1 MHRDLKLENILVDE
15 RGYLKIIDYGLAK
28 MISGDLAQS
37 YCGTPEY
44 LAPEM
49 IQGQGHDHTVDW
61 WALGVLIYEMM
72 FGVTPFFN
80 RNRQMLQSKI
90 VHTKVV
96 FPDRT
101 HYKVEYSMELVDIV
115 LMLLKKDRTTRL
127 GAGGDAAEILNHK
140 WFRTLDV

>member
-1 MHRDLKLENILVDE
+1 
-15 RGYLKIIDYGLAK
+15 
-28 MISGDLAQS
+28 
-37 YCGTPEY
+37 
-44 LAPEM
+44 M

-101 HYKVEYSMELVDIV
+101 HYKIEYSQELIDIV
-115 LMLLKKDRTTRL
+115 LLLLKKDRTIRL
-127 GAGGDAAEILNHK
+127 GAGGDAAEILNHA
-140 WFRTLDV
+140 WFKSLDVKCLERYEVVPPFMPELDLDNQTQNFNA

>member
-1 MHRDLKLENILVDE
+1 
-15 RGYLKIIDYGLAK
+15 
-28 MISGDLAQS
+28 
-37 YCGTPEY
+37 
-44 LAPEM
+44 M

-101 HYKVEYSMELVDIV
+101 HYKIEYSQELIDIV
-115 LMLLKKDRTTRL
+115 LLLLKKDRTIRL
-127 GAGGDAAEILNHK
+127 GAGGDASEILNHA
-140 WFRTLDV
+140 WFKSLDVKCLERYEVVPPFMPELDLDNQTQNFNA